1 MSSSVPIISAD
12 GDAAKI
18 AAVAVRLFGEKE
30 AERTALRREAEARA
44 VGDKAL
50 AQAWLRIAEEI
61 AKLKVH

>member
-1 MSSSVPIISAD
+1 MLSAVPIISAD

-30 AERTALRREAEARA
+30 AERTARQREAEARA

-50 AQAWLRIAEEI
+50 ARAWLRIAEEI
-61 AKLKVH
+61 VKLKAH